1 LFTGVWPNDGMDY
14 RAHICDAQQ
23 CAANAV
29 RDNDRKF
36 WMNIARCWLNLLE
49 QQR

>member
-1 LFTGVWPNDGMDY
+1 LFTGVWPNSGMNY
-14 RAHICDAQQ
+14 RAHICEAQQ

-36 WMNIARCWLNLLE
+36 WMNIAKCWLNLLE
-49 QQR
+49 QQH